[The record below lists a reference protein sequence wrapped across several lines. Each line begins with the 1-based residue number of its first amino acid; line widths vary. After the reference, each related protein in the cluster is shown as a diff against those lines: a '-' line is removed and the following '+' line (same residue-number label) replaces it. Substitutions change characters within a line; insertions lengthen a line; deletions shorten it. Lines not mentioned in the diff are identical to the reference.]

1 MQPHGPLSFKIS
13 PTFPFEQRCRK
24 REGSS
29 PSRTMGLSHSF
40 PLLVPRPTFP
50 FTGTEPG
57 SPAEK
62 GHLAGR
68 LRECKEAL
76 VFLVGVSDGKGTLKD
91 IGVTLTWYFR
101 GPCPVLSASH
111 DLAPSVPIE
120 RPGRQYDRLYFT
132 DKETEARREEITGS
146 TACRRQSWDL
156 NPRRPPAEPNR
167 HQWVSKVVGHVW
179 VF

>member
-1 MQPHGPLSFKIS
+1 
-13 PTFPFEQRCRK
+13 
-24 REGSS
+24 
-29 PSRTMGLSHSF
+29 MGLSHSF

-62 GHLAGR
+62 ATWQGGR
-68 LRECKEAL
+68 VNVKKLWS
-76 VFLVGVSDGKGTLKD
+76 FLLGVSDGKGTLKD

>member
-1 MQPHGPLSFKIS
+1 
-13 PTFPFEQRCRK
+13 
-24 REGSS
+24 
-29 PSRTMGLSHSF
+29 MGLSHSF

-101 GPCPVLSASH
+101 GPCLVLSASH

-167 HQWVSKVVGHVW
+167 HQWVSKVVGHDGYSDAQRTFGKACRHFRW
-179 VF
+179 SRLGEEAPGI